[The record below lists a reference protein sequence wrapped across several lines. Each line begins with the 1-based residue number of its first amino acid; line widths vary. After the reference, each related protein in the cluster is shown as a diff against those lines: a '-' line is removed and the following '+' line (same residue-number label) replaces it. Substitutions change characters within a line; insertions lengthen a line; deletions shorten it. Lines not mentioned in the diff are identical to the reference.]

1 MNIST
6 EHILQG
12 DQSEPSGRIVDLMNE
27 NAAMVVEEIHV
38 EDIFQLV
45 YSVLSLII
53 SDILLTSEQ
62 SLIISWAF
70 RILAHEKDQ
79 YTVMFRKY

>member
-12 DQSEPSGRIVDLMNE
+12 NQSKPSGRIVALMNE

-38 EDIFQLV
+38 EDIF
-45 YSVLSLII
+45 
-53 SDILLTSEQ
+53 
-62 SLIISWAF
+62 
-70 RILAHEKDQ
+70 
-79 YTVMFRKY
+79 